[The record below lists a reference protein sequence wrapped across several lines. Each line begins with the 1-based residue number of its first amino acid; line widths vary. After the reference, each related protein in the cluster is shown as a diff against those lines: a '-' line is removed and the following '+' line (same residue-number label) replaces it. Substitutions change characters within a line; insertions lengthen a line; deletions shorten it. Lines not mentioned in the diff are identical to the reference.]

1 MVLAISSHVVR
12 SPSVLMSGIRWQ
24 SHWILG
30 KKVHSEFLTDYSQ
43 KNNGEPVTLDDNPPE
58 GLGLSE
64 IIYHMAM
71 EYL

>member
-1 MVLAISSHVVR
+1 
-12 SPSVLMSGIRWQ
+12 MSGIRWQ